1 MIVKYGYRRYEMT
14 IGRAFSFKLQ
24 KLWFPWR
31 RFLRAVKR
39 CLLSLRSWAPVLA
52 VFIPIAVLVLLI
64 LFRVGLISAGGAI
77 VEFALIF
84 LGSFMLLAIREI
96 REKES
101 VRHRRLVN
109 QWNFCS
115 DLHQRMGKDLAVIGE
130 PFGASFTYWK
140 ALSGYKSLDE
150 AMENARELTGVTEE
164 EFSRLI
170 GACDDLERALD
181 SVRDEGRGI
190 GFVDCALADDSTS
203 LLFCAESAVHDFKDK
218 LRGADYPISADVIGD
233 INRYC
238 LWIVGDLRTPWRYTL
253 DITRGELLEKYVERN
268 GAEM

>member
-96 REKES
+96 RERKA
-101 VRHRRLVN
+101 
-109 QWNFCS
+109 S
-115 DLHQRMGKDLAVIGE
+115 DTDA
-130 PFGASFTYWK
+130 W
-140 ALSGYKSLDE
+140 
-150 AMENARELTGVTEE
+150 
-164 EFSRLI
+164 
-170 GACDDLERALD
+170 
-181 SVRDEGRGI
+181 
-190 GFVDCALADDSTS
+190 
-203 LLFCAESAVHDFKDK
+203 
-218 LRGADYPISADVIGD
+218 
-233 INRYC
+233 
-238 LWIVGDLRTPWRYTL
+238 
-253 DITRGELLEKYVERN
+253 
-268 GAEM
+268 